1 MFKILN
7 MKKLS
12 ILLCFL
18 ACSVFQLS
26 AQDFLTPC
34 SYGVW
39 GDYGYDETL
48 AKTLLIGN
56 VDNPWDLYSVD
67 RMSILSFYLYAPSFS
82 PEHALILD
90 KDRLILNK
98 ATENLFFCISAE
110 ERIHH
115 PEFLQMDKVV
125 RKSSRKLAK
134 ILKSKPVET
143 YIMTVPRETIDEL
156 DELFKHATNTSNFF
170 NREESLDGYT
180 CYFNHFKRL
189 ASVWVPEDGRA
200 GKLVSMAENI
210 CYAVEHH
217 DTTMLNQQMEV
228 CRSLTQDFKKEYP
241 LYYFKPRWAF
251 LSTRETGPW
260 SCELRGNHS
269 IGLELLSD
277 TPTSLE
283 HCDSMLVFYNDIVA
297 EFSRDIFLI
306 PQIERDIRV
315 VIDKHQV
322 NALCKVEQ
330 DVRHVIIVRITVPEK
345 YWLRNVIL
353 EAAQLPIGEY
363 YIDITCLDQTSGLY
377 HWRKNP

>member
-1 MFKILN
+1 MKKILT
-7 MKKLS
+7 
-12 ILLCFL
+12 LLCL
-18 ACSVFQLS
+18 IACSVFQLS

-56 VDNPWDLYSVD
+56 VDNPWDLYSAD

-125 RKSSRKLAK
+125 RKSSRKRAK

-228 CRSLTQDFKKEYP
+228 CRSLTQEFKKEYP
-241 LYYFKPRWAF
+241 VRYFQPIWKSR
-251 LSTRETGPW
+251 SSGDKGPW
-260 SCELRGNHS
+260 SYKLDGDHCFY
-269 IGLELLSD
+269 LEILSD
-277 TPTSLE
+277 TMTTWEILDSLDE
-283 HCDSMLVFYNDIVA
+283 RYSDSLAVW
-297 EFSRDIFLI
+297 SRELFLMT
-306 PQIERDIRV
+306 PPPVYPNV
-315 VIDKHQV
+315 VIDNHRT
-322 NALCKVEQ
+322 NAVCTAETKNGHTWTE
-330 DVRHVIIVRITVPEK
+330 ITMPEK
-345 YWLRNVIL
+345 FWLRNVIL